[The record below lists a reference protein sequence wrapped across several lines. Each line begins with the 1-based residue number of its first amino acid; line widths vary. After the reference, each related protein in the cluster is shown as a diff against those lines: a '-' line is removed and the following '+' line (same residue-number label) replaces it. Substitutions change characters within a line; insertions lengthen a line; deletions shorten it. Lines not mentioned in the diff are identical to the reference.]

1 MRYVFG
7 IILSLLLFPFTGKAN
22 SPIAVKAVVIEDV
35 LEDYKKFLKGRNPL
49 DIKDFSGPYSR
60 RDVIELVLFQQ
71 ALSAGGLHTLVILIP
86 MPTYQRSIA
95 ELEKGYVDATANPV
109 WETDL
114 KESST
119 WKSIS
124 TVDPGQFVAGLYG
137 KPKRIAE
144 LSNLSLSE
152 LKNKSITTSF
162 VWESDV
168 QALKKAGFTNIVD
181 GGNWERM
188 IRMVKHDRV
197 DFLLSSFRAE
207 KDLSFQ
213 VQDTKYIPLS
223 GYKIILEGRRV
234 WGVSRN
240 SKKSKNLIA
249 ALNKGV
255 PLLKQKGIIEKAY
268 RQSGF
273 FNSRVDHWKTI
284 SAETTDILR

>member
-7 IILSLLLFPFTGKAN
+7 TILSLLLFPVWGKAN

-35 LEDYKKFLKGRNPL
+35 LEDYKKFLNGRNPL

-71 ALSAGGLHTLVILIP
+71 ALVAGGLNTPVILVP

-95 ELEKGYVDATANPV
+95 ELEKGFVDATANPI

-114 KESST
+114 SETST

-124 TVDPGQFVAGLYG
+124 TVDPGQFVAGIYG
-137 KPKRIAE
+137 KPKKIAE
-144 LSNLSLSE
+144 LSNLSISQ
-152 LKNKSITTSF
+152 LKNRSITTSF
-162 VWESDV
+162 AWESDV

-181 GGNWERM
+181 GGNWDRM
-188 IRMVKHDRV
+188 IRMVKYDRV

-213 VQDTKYIPLS
+213 VQDTKYIPLT
-223 GYKIILEGRRV
+223 GYKVILEGRRV
-234 WGVSRN
+234 WGVSKISR
-240 SKKSKNLIA
+240 KSKPVIA

-273 FNSRVDHWKTI
+273 FNPQVDRWKI
-284 SAETTDILR
+284 IGAEK